1 MWKITNSLLDDETY
15 CEQIRALI
23 GRFLLFKHT
32 FKSICAFW
40 ESLKEDIKA
49 STISFSRQRRI
60 DLSRQRVLLTNR
72 LISAKSRLTSGDL
85 SAKSEI
91 VDLEVSLRA
100 LISLE
105 SESAKIRSHVKW
117 LEDGEAPTRFF
128 FKSATQKFEK
138 SFVQL
143 IFTSDGTAV
152 LSLPEVI
159 RAHEDFYSSLFAEE
173 PVDLAVQE
181 HLLSFVM
188 RCLSDVDREICEGV
202 LSLEGALE
210 ATAIRPPALT
220 DCQSSSTWSSSPGW
234 VLF

>member
-1 MWKITNSLLDDETY
+1 M
-15 CEQIRALI
+15 
-23 GRFLLFKHT
+23 
-32 FKSICAFW
+32 
-40 ESLKEDIKA
+40 
-49 STISFSRQRRI
+49 
-60 DLSRQRVLLTNR
+60 LTNR

-105 SESAKIRSHVKW
+105 SESTKIRSHVKW

-138 SFVQL
+138 SFVQS

-159 RAHEDFYSSLFAEE
+159 RAHDDFYSSLFAEE

-188 RCLSDVDREICEGV
+188 RSLSLCLCLSDVDREICEGV
-202 LSLEGALE
+202 LSLEGATK